1 MLVCPDP
8 PTRAHVVPGAH
19 VEVRGQHSEVV
30 GARDNDVAGHSQFHC
45 ALEGFNQGPL
55 LTRRATLTPLVP

>member
-19 VEVRGQHSEVV
+19 VEVGGQHSEVV
-30 GARDNDVAGHSQFHC
+30 RARDNDVTGHRQFDC
-45 ALEGFNQGPL
+45 AQEGFDQGAL